1 MDTEVK
7 KVKEVKPKK
16 AHKNRRL
23 FSKALFKQ
31 SCKANGMMWLI
42 ITVAV
47 CFMLACVMLISGTS
61 NISSV
66 KENIEDSII
75 EEVID
80 SSVRKGAISTYDA
93 ANEGEYLFDQVFVE
107 TFNRLNTPET
117 YRQIADISDAATSAA
132 TELVTENVTERV
144 TAEVTNRIT
153 GMVKA
158 RVTQLVTNA
167 VSDQLSAEVKARVT
181 ELVTNEVTNRLT
193 AEVQTR
199 VTEMVTAEVTN
210 RLGAEVQ
217 ARVTEIVTD
226 EVSARIQTEIMA
238 QVQGEASMIQSEVT
252 AAVAQDMTTPEAAE
266 KITAKVASGSDV
278 ETATSEVTSEY
289 TAIESERIT
298 NEHIAA
304 ATSALTTDEHKNAV
318 AQQVLAEKQAEFT
331 QTATAE
337 IVTEEHKAEVANTVL
352 AEKQAEFTQT
362 ATAEIVTDAH
372 KIEVTNAVLAEKQAE
387 YTQRATSE
395 IVTDTHKT
403 EVANSVLN
411 ENQATYTSTATAEIV
426 TESQKAR
433 VADEVLAEY
442 KDQYTDAAQQE
453 LADEID
459 EITSQAE
466 AEITEIFTEVYV
478 KPAYEAAVNAV
489 IDQYTAESA
498 AIVAINPD
506 NQADSVYLENGEIV
520 PPEYIEGM
528 IEYLRADVMSVG
540 KGEAG
545 NSLSDYIASEER
557 SAFRNERAYTAT
569 AMLVGQSMISE
580 ETVDELLDALAEF
593 NVTREGYEA
602 MGFDYDKFHTI
613 AYEAA
618 MDYQNKFSY
627 ECSLITEKPGTSE
640 YDARIADIKESLDVS
655 VAGSLLEKLPEDVAS
670 GIEELGKMDLYGL
683 LVGSIFFKMAGLLL
697 PIIYLI
703 MASNNLVAGQV
714 DSGSM
719 AYILSTST
727 KRRQVT
733 FTQGL
738 YLIGSLLLMFVFTT
752 ITSIVCF
759 GLTDVQTNLTD
770 EKLLL
775 INLGA
780 FVVLFAMSGINFLA
794 SCWFDRSKKAMAL
807 GGGISMFFLVATMLG
822 LFGSPVIPSVVRI
835 GALNNFNYV
844 SIISLFD
851 VVSILDGTSTWIWK
865 LGILIIIGVVGYI
878 LGDIKFLKKD
888 LPL

>member
-1 MDTEVK
+1 M
-7 KVKEVKPKK
+7 
-16 AHKNRRL
+16 
-23 FSKALFKQ
+23 
-31 SCKANGMMWLI
+31 
-42 ITVAV
+42 
-47 CFMLACVMLISGTS
+47 
-61 NISSV
+61 
-66 KENIEDSII
+66 
-75 EEVID
+75 
-80 SSVRKGAISTYDA
+80 
-93 ANEGEYLFDQVFVE
+93 
-107 TFNRLNTPET
+107 
-117 YRQIADISDAATSAA
+117 
-132 TELVTENVTERV
+132 
-144 TAEVTNRIT
+144 
-153 GMVKA
+153 
-158 RVTQLVTNA
+158 
-167 VSDQLSAEVKARVT
+167 
-181 ELVTNEVTNRLT
+181 
-193 AEVQTR
+193 
-199 VTEMVTAEVTN
+199 
-210 RLGAEVQ
+210 
-217 ARVTEIVTD
+217 
-226 EVSARIQTEIMA
+226 
-238 QVQGEASMIQSEVT
+238 
-252 AAVAQDMTTPEAAE
+252 
-266 KITAKVASGSDV
+266 
-278 ETATSEVTSEY
+278 
-289 TAIESERIT
+289 
-298 NEHIAA
+298 
-304 ATSALTTDEHKNAV
+304 
-318 AQQVLAEKQAEFT
+318 LAEKQAEYT
-331 QTATAE
+331 QRATSE

-352 AEKQAEFTQT
+352 AEKQAEFTQ
-362 ATAEIVTDAH
+362 
-372 KIEVTNAVLAEKQAE
+372 
-387 YTQRATSE
+387 
-395 IVTDTHKT
+395 
-403 EVANSVLN
+403 
-411 ENQATYTSTATAEIV
+411 TATAEIV

-683 LVGSIFFKMAGLLL
+683 IVGSIFFKMAGLLL

-807 GGGISMFFLVATMLG
+807 GGSISMFFLVATMLG

>member
-66 KENIEDSII
+66 KENIEDTII

-153 GMVKA
+153 GM
-158 RVTQLVTNA
+158 
-167 VSDQLSAEVKARVT
+167 VKARVT

-362 ATAEIVTDAH
+362 ATAEIVT
-372 KIEVTNAVLAEKQAE
+372 
-387 YTQRATSE
+387 
-395 IVTDTHKT
+395 
-403 EVANSVLN
+403 
-411 ENQATYTSTATAEIV
+411 
-426 TESQKAR
+426 ESQKAR

-569 AMLVGQSMISE
+569 VMLVGQSMISE

-683 LVGSIFFKMAGLLL
+683 IVGSIFFKMAGLLL

>member
-66 KENIEDSII
+66 KENIEDTII

-107 TFNRLNTPET
+107 TFNRLNTSET

-153 GMVKA
+153 GMAKA

-331 QTATAE
+331 QTATSE

-352 AEKQAEFTQT
+352 AEKQAEFTQ
-362 ATAEIVTDAH
+362 
-372 KIEVTNAVLAEKQAE
+372 
-387 YTQRATSE
+387 
-395 IVTDTHKT
+395 
-403 EVANSVLN
+403 
-411 ENQATYTSTATAEIV
+411 TATAEIV

-683 LVGSIFFKMAGLLL
+683 IVGSIFFKMAGLLL

-807 GGGISMFFLVATMLG
+807 GGSISMFFLVATMLG

>member
-66 KENIEDSII
+66 KENIEDTII

-352 AEKQAEFTQT
+352 AEKQAEFTQ
-362 ATAEIVTDAH
+362 
-372 KIEVTNAVLAEKQAE
+372 
-387 YTQRATSE
+387 
-395 IVTDTHKT
+395 
-403 EVANSVLN
+403 
-411 ENQATYTSTATAEIV
+411 TATAEIV

-878 LGDIKFLKKD
+878 LGDIKLLKKD